1 VQACFDDAVGWV
13 SFMPKLGITSKIMVA
28 PAIIAAMLV
37 VFGLYSARNMW
48 VIESLVDVLNVEA
61 AQERQ
66 AQEAES
72 AVHSLQ
78 AAAFRSMTLINLNQ
92 DKQAQALMSAKF
104 EEVDEFERMLGAGNA
119 PDYLPK
125 LHTYFSQV
133 RDAYDAATSDTNLG
147 AMMLQSATQS
157 YDGLVEELQGVTARS
172 RLAEEKAHRDFD
184 STLGW
189 MAQVQVLALLAAV
202 LIGMV
207 VAWRVARRISGPLLD
222 IQQTLADI
230 ERTGRLSARVDV
242 HTEDEVGATARSV
255 NALLSSMQTGLESVR
270 QTVQAL
276 ARGDFSVRPQTDLR
290 GDLADMTALLD
301 QTVDSLSHTMSG
313 LSQIMQAMSQGH
325 FSAQIAVHAQGAYQ
339 TTADQALATLRSLE
353 LMLGD
358 IGRVMQAVAQGQ
370 LSVRVSAQG
379 QGDLAQLK
387 ENINSSLASLSQA
400 METINHNARQVA
412 SAAAQSSQAIGQIS
426 DGAQN
431 QTSAISQVASAVRQT
446 ASSVS
451 DVSHNTEQA
460 SAKSRQ
466 SVAVLR
472 DGLTKI
478 DKMVEMVHNI
488 ATHSEKIN
496 KITEVI
502 EGIANKTNLLSL
514 NAAIE
519 AARAGEHG
527 KGFAVVA
534 DEVGKLA
541 VNSAESSKEIALLVQ
556 QAVRDTAQAVDAV
569 QAVSA
574 DMSQIERDSQETDD
588 MLQRIS
594 RALEEQ
600 STAVEQ
606 INANLSNVDA
616 IAQNNAS
623 ASEEITSTVLE
634 LAKLADGMRKEI
646 SRFQT

>member
-1 VQACFDDAVGWV
+1 MQACFDDAVGWV

-104 EEVDEFERMLGAGNA
+104 EEVDEFERMLGAGKA

>member
-1 VQACFDDAVGWV
+1 MQACFDDAVGWV

-104 EEVDEFERMLGAGNA
+104 EEVDEFERMLGAGKA

-230 ERTGRLSARVDV
+230 ERTVRLSARVDV

>member
-1 VQACFDDAVGWV
+1 
-13 SFMPKLGITSKIMVA
+13 MPKLGITSKIMVA

-104 EEVDEFERMLGAGNA
+104 EEVDEFERMLGAGKA

-358 IGRVMQAVAQGQ
+358 IGRVMQAVARGQ